1 MLYNGPDMTMGG
13 VAVNC
18 MKCGCETKDDAVFCE
33 ECLDHMERHPVP
45 PNTLVYVPS
54 EKDRAAVKK
63 HSPVRAVMTAEEQ
76 IKRLNKRVHTL
87 GLLLALALGAAVFFG
102 LLSADTLHELSM
114 TNLIGKN
121 YTAITSSA
129 TMD

>member
-1 MLYNGPDMTMGG
+1 M
-13 VAVNC
+13 NC
-18 MKCGCETKDDAVFCE
+18 MKCGREIKEDAVFCE

-45 PNTLVYVPS
+45 PNTLVYVPT

-63 HSPVRAVMTAEEQ
+63 QKAASPVITAEDQ
-76 IKRLNKRVHTL
+76 VKRLNRKVHTL
-87 GLLLALALGAAVFFG
+87 GLLLALALGAVVFLGF
-102 LLSADTLHELSM
+102 LSIDALHELSM
-114 TNLIGKN
+114 SDFIGKN

>member
-1 MLYNGPDMTMGG
+1 
-13 VAVNC
+13 
-18 MKCGCETKDDAVFCE
+18 MKCGCETKGDAVFCE